1 MRVLGS
7 ANVSHIP
14 GQQQLAMQ
22 LQYVKSYQYRS
33 QMYLKPDR
41 IFIAFGI
48 RPFNRLM
55 HGVRKNYNTIHL
67 ISTSYV
73 LHIILNLSL
82 KILTKLLYWINCV
95 WNRNPFKLCMLPNKC
110 IYTLKTTLTVH
121 STVCRII
128 YGQVSVLA
136 RRDQDI
142 GPHSWD
148 WGRNAT
154 VSLFH

>member
-82 KILTKLLYWINCV
+82 KILTKLLY
-95 WNRNPFKLCMLPNKC
+95 
-110 IYTLKTTLTVH
+110 
-121 STVCRII
+121 
-128 YGQVSVLA
+128 
-136 RRDQDI
+136 
-142 GPHSWD
+142 
-148 WGRNAT
+148 
-154 VSLFH
+154 